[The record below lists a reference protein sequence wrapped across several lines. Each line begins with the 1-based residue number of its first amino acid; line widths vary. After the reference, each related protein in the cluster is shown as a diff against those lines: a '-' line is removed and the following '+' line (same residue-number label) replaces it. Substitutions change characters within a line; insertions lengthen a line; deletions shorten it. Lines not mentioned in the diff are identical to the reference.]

1 MNMSDTH
8 FRIYTEQAFSFLVD
22 RLGFSSS
29 YGKREGKDD
38 FRDSGEWVYFISKG
52 LKLQISVIYARAVD
66 EIYVEIDEFPP
77 SYRFSLGLF
86 VHAYHPEAGK
96 ELGFGNVGDD
106 EELRIELK
114 CKADVLQR
122 YGQPLLRHDAAVF
135 AHMKTVKYWELPPM
149 VRLVRPTPAVEASPL
164 FQSDQAF
171 VLSNYVANG
180 SLRLLGERSK
190 SAGPAVEILVEDVRA
205 LELRTRF
212 DGIRI
217 EEADKAFLRQ
227 FPSKPENVLE
237 LGSRIYALRGR
248 DWLGFVV
255 GGTLTIGG
263 ALKMGSG
270 RVSGLLGLR

>member
-1 MNMSDTH
+1 
-8 FRIYTEQAFSFLVD
+8 
-22 RLGFSSS
+22 
-29 YGKREGKDD
+29 
-38 FRDSGEWVYFISKG
+38 
-52 LKLQISVIYARAVD
+52 
-66 EIYVEIDEFPP
+66 
-77 SYRFSLGLF
+77 
-86 VHAYHPEAGK
+86 
-96 ELGFGNVGDD
+96 
-106 EELRIELK
+106 
-114 CKADVLQR
+114 
-122 YGQPLLRHDAAVF
+122 
-135 AHMKTVKYWELPPM
+135 
-149 VRLVRPTPAVEASPL
+149 
-164 FQSDQAF
+164 